1 MKKIF
6 SWKPAIVLLGIIVL
20 SGLSAA
26 RAEAAWPE
34 RPITILV
41 GFAPGGHMSISA
53 RALAQPLGALLGQPI
68 IIKNKTGGTG
78 TVAIASMLAAKPD
91 GYTLCATPTSVLIRV
106 SQMQKVPFKPFSS
119 CRLVLGYAA
128 PQLGVIVKSTAPWK
142 TLADL
147 VKDAK
152 ARPGGLKFATIGVGS
167 TPQAAVDEIASAEN
181 LKLIHVPFKGSA
193 EVIAAVLGGHVD
205 FASMTSEFVPAVRSG
220 QIRLLATMTEKRVAA
235 FPDVPTLREQGYD
248 FVNDTVFA
256 IAAPAGTPPEVLSRL
271 EGALARAVKSREYLE
286 AIDKLDMIP
295 IQYGSGEMDAFQKK
309 QWKIINRHL
318 VGSGVIKEA
327 ATPPE

>member
-1 MKKIF
+1 M
-6 SWKPAIVLLGIIVL
+6 AGTADHD
-20 SGLSAA
+20 SGRFCAGRPYEHQRPCAGAAA
-26 RAEAAWPE
+26 R
-34 RPITILV
+34 RP
-41 GFAPGGHMSISA
+41 S
-53 RALAQPLGALLGQPI
+53 GQPVVI
-68 IIKNKTGGTG
+68 ENKAGGTG

-167 TPQAAVDEIASAEN
+167 TPQAAVDAIASAQN

-248 FVNDTVFA
+248 FVNDTVFV

-318 VGSGVIKEA
+318 VGSGVIK
-327 ATPPE
+327 